1 MVKPIIFEG
10 ENSSHSWDRLTVNFA
25 IEIKPKLL
33 ALINKELMK
42 WGLAGRIEASEV
54 YQELLLYLAST
65 EDFDAARGRGNLESY
80 VVICLKNIIK
90 RAVSSYYK
98 YVSQLVYDM
107 VCDDEELSA
116 IDLVPDDGKMPDY
129 INIEDEVRSA
139 ECLRYKYG
147 VDIPLLVYLR
157 FLCDDDETYR
167 GLVELLL
174 GIKYVSEFRA
184 LEKKLRQDEVFIA
197 FVTALSSLSKEE
209 ALVALEGIVYGAKSI
224 KEAVKG
230 F

>member
-1 MVKPIIFEG
+1 
-10 ENSSHSWDRLTVNFA
+10 
-25 IEIKPKLL
+25 
-33 ALINKELMK
+33 
-42 WGLAGRIEASEV
+42 
-54 YQELLLYLAST
+54 
-65 EDFDAARGRGNLESY
+65 
-80 VVICLKNIIK
+80 
-90 RAVSSYYK
+90 
-98 YVSQLVYDM
+98 
-107 VCDDEELSA
+107 
-116 IDLVPDDGKMPDY
+116 MPDY